1 MNLLEDPP
9 PLDIFPIYST
19 MPQDLQKKIF
29 NKTNLQRRKVVVA
42 TNIAETSLTVDGIKY
57 VIDCGLVKVKVY
69 NPKLGMDT
77 LQVVPISL
85 ANADQRSGRA
95 GRTGA
100 GIAYRLYTESH

>member
-1 MNLLEDPP
+1 M
-9 PLDIFPIYST
+9 
-19 MPQDLQKKIF
+19 
-29 NKTNLQRRKVVVA
+29 VVA

-100 GIAYRLYTESH
+100 GIAYRLYTEKPLNPTVCMYNRSLKSNEVI

>member
-1 MNLLEDPP
+1 
-9 PLDIFPIYST
+9 

-77 LQVVPISL
+77 LQV
-85 ANADQRSGRA
+85 G
-95 GRTGA
+95 
-100 GIAYRLYTESH
+100 SHLVGKC